1 MPTHH
6 RPREDPRKASLATQ
20 YEMTSTT
27 GTAFERM
34 VADNGANVLH
44 CRHLLLK
51 PVEMRNVEDVH
62 MIKLFFNTSKI
73 GKYCTH
79 LDLQKES
86 EFYKSL
92 QLQIVDTANTYVFRQ
107 GDMGD
112 KFYVIFS
119 GTVQVRKSI
128 LNQNGDSVESAVC
141 ELRPGDCFGDRAL
154 TGALN
159 ETLPR
164 EASIMTISNTTELA
178 FMDKLSYSR
187 VMRDRTSEMR
197 LDMPKVAGLD
207 VTKRFR
213 SNKDIVRAI
222 FLQPAHERTERDLK
236 FAVEYLKGVKF
247 FARFSFEV
255 RKQLCK
261 ALRLIC
267 AWTNTVVFE
276 EGHPGYHFYIIF
288 CGSVEVLINTTN
300 RYDAAVQSVVSML
313 KEGETFGELAL
324 SEEDGTRRAT
334 VVATEY
340 TEFLTLSRDEYI
352 PLIQKYQN
360 QYHTE
365 YVRMLQQNP
374 YFTGDEWDLHTLEA
388 MCSVMVEKYVPFRGT
403 VCEQGSRASE
413 MFVVVRGEC
422 VAQYETTDPFTNE
435 ALTVGLGRFGPNSV
449 IGCAEATAGKFNDV
463 FIRPVSVVA
472 TSPVKVL
479 VLSRFDIFHLLTP
492 EARDGLQRWS
502 YNADAETLD
511 ARVLKTIVWEKYRS
525 NFIADSMLLSSKP
538 TVEHRGVEDSSQKQ
552 LQKHGHLPPVKQTTD
567 IHARKVVDSGE
578 LQLVS
583 RPRLTY
589 SSSQGQL
596 SHPSHHSS
604 RQPKPSPSA
613 DILILDPTNTGST
626 VSTTA
631 TPAAVPLSSSA
642 SMPAL
647 LASLVADAATPPLV
661 VSAPAPRLPPASMG
675 ITHFNPKQQQQSIVP
690 STPETTRS
698 KTPISGGSHPTR
710 QFLWSPLHGVYQ
722 PYAVVGFG
730 RPVESAAP
738 VTFRVCGKFRDL
750 DAALRMF
757 HDVCKL
763 EPTPVN
769 AIEDHSNFV
778 VYKDG
783 DVSLALRNMDRSDKP
798 STVSEEGPPGPPL
811 AQSSSMHSIPPR
823 QHLNALT
830 SCALNTGPKES
841 RLRQKRHSVVL
852 TTSSSPNSKLPS
864 AHRLADDALPDS
876 STIVA
881 GIRQEGDPDVMGQ
894 RFACIGLKH
903 HVDDDSRDLHV
914 HVYHCFPTHQ
924 SAIRHSKQLVAM
936 LNAFADNCLYVVP
949 LFDWIHRQDLERYEA
964 RNPDLD
970 SLLDGKLTIS
980 KFSGWKARKDA
991 VRKRQGHIYHG

>member
-62 MIKLFFNTSKI
+62 M
-73 GKYCTH
+73 
-79 LDLQKES
+79 
-86 EFYKSL
+86 
-92 QLQIVDTANTYVFRQ
+92 
-107 GDMGD
+107 
-112 KFYVIFS
+112 
-119 GTVQVRKSI
+119 SI
-128 LNQNGDSVESAVC
+128 LNQNGDNVESAVC

-178 FMDKLSYSR
+178 FMDKVSYSR

-197 LDMPKVAGLD
+197 LDMP
-207 VTKRFR
+207 
-213 SNKDIVRAI
+213 KDIVRAI

-374 YFTGDEWDLHTLEA
+374 YFMGDDWDLHTLEA
-388 MCSVMVEKYVPFRGT
+388 MCSVMVEK
-403 VCEQGSRASE
+403 
-413 MFVVVRGEC
+413 
-422 VAQYETTDPFTNE
+422 
-435 ALTVGLGRFGPNSV
+435 
-449 IGCAEATAGKFNDV
+449 ATAGKFNDV

-472 TSPVKVL
+472 TSPVKVISIDRKKHWLTNQCVQVL

-511 ARVLKTIVWEKYRS
+511 ARVLKTIVWEKYRT
-525 NFIADSMLLSSKP
+525 NFITDSMLLSSKP
-538 TVEHRGVEDSSQKQ
+538 TVEHRGVEDSSHKQ
-552 LQKHGHLPPVKQTTD
+552 LQKHGHLPPVKQTAD

-647 LASLVADAATPPLV
+647 LASLAADAATPPLV

-798 STVSEEGPPGPPL
+798 STVSEEAPPGPPL

-876 STIVA
+876 RTIVA
-881 GIRQEGDPDVMGQ
+881 GIRLAGDPDVMGQ

-949 LFDWIHRQDLERYEA
+949 LFDWIHRQDLERYE
-964 RNPDLD
+964 DLD